1 MGMEITQVHGWMGG
15 RVGEWINGWMARLC
29 GWMGKWVDGWMDE
42 EMDDRWM
49 DGRVAEW
56 INRWMAGLMDRCMD
70 G

>member
-1 MGMEITQVHGWMGG
+1 MDKWVDG

-29 GWMGKWVDGWMDE
+29 GWMGKWVDGWMDEGMDE